1 MAPIKTCHANIG
13 QLAVNEK
20 HNPRRYFLSRHFDRD
35 RLRLPSAS
43 PFDFFSVEEPTI
55 ED

>member
-1 MAPIKTCHANIG
+1 MAPIKTCPANIG

-20 HNPRRYFLSRHFDRD
+20 HNPRRYFLSCHLDTD

-43 PFDFFSVEEPTI
+43 SFQFFSIGGPTVEA
-55 ED
+55 